1 MSSNISVFA
10 NLPASIS
17 SILIIS
23 TNIAIQ
29 CICQIDNIIISVRAD
44 IVVYVSL
51 DYRWGC
57 GCEWLWVGW
66 QSDSGGSLNPSTH
79 DLIVMCSWKLSSTII
94 ESGHRWEDLNRHHF
108 FYSPPTPDVGMNEMK
123 DMALYPILVNILI
136 YFFIYEYD
144 CTFEYECV
152 CMCLFCGLLF
162 GGNCAIVSFLLFH
175 TPPSPRAIH
184 MYLIKPFH
192 SVIGL
197 PRTPCF
203 LVRTNQ
209 QTNNNLFF
217 FNSPPLGLTR
227 VIPLATVHLSIY
239 RILFTPQHTPPPVF
253 FKTATDLE
261 GL

>member
-10 NLPASIS
+10 NLLASIS

-44 IVVYVSL
+44 IVVYISL

-79 DLIVMCSWKLSSTII
+79 DLIVMCWWKLSSTII
-94 ESGHRWEDLNRHHF
+94 ESGHRWEDLNRHH

-152 CMCLFCGLLF
+152 YVFILWTSVRGKLC
-162 GGNCAIVSFLLFH
+162 NCIISSFSH
-175 TPPSPRAIH
+175 TPVAACYT
-184 MYLIKPFH
+184 YLIKPFH

-227 VIPLATVHLSIY
+227 VIPLATVHLSTY